1 MKRVNIR
8 DVGGYYSRF
17 LTMYRCSSSVFCFG
31 NFNPKFTARRKLIV
45 VKRFLCFLYYDRKS
59 LYSDIRKRKDGA

>member
-1 MKRVNIR
+1 MYVMWEGTIPDFQLCI
-8 DVGGYYSRF
+8 DVHHPF
-17 LTMYRCSSSVFCFG
+17 FCFG

-59 LYSDIRKRKDGA
+59 IYPDIRKRKDGA